1 MFRAVRRLRRLR
13 APRTACTFSC
23 GPNMKMIV
31 AFNFKMLM
39 GRTKP
44 GRRPLENRAAV
55 RNAHVTIKMS
65 TMELEALHKLVALR
79 GAHSVSMYVREL
91 VAKDAR
97 RRGLK
102 TV

>member
-1 MFRAVRRLRRLR
+1 
-13 APRTACTFSC
+13 
-23 GPNMKMIV
+23 
-31 AFNFKMLM
+31 MLM

-65 TMELEALHKLVALR
+65 TMELDTLHRLVGLQ
-79 GAHSVSMYVREL
+79 GADSVSMFVREL
-91 VAKDAR
+91 VVKDAR